1 MGLLRRIGL
10 PALACAIAAGCSG
23 SPTAPSAVN
32 ATDPV
37 STTPAPTPAPVSQ
50 TLTGTWYLDGRNFMT
65 LTQNGASVT
74 GMPAPSTFEAGNGV
88 TVAESGI
95 ISGTIEGENV
105 ALTVTDRL
113 TVNGIGPRVICT
125 AGRTFTGVLSRNTLS
140 GTMVAGTTPL
150 SCGSGVDVPAFAR
163 PTLTGPA
170 IFTRQ

>member
-1 MGLLRRIGL
+1 MGLLRRFGL
-10 PALACAIAAGCSG
+10 PALVCAIATGCSG

-37 STTPAPTPAPVSQ
+37 STAQAPTPAPVSQ

-65 LTQNGASVT
+65 LTENGASVT
-74 GMPAPSTFEAGNGV
+74 GMPSPAMFDAGNGV

-95 ISGTIEGENV
+95 ISGTIAGEHV
-105 ALTVTDRL
+105 TLTVTDRI
-113 TVNGIGPRVICT
+113 TVNGRGARLICT

-140 GTMVAGTTPL
+140 GTMLAATTPL
-150 SCGSGVDVPAFAR
+150 SCGTGVDVPALTL

-170 IFTRQ
+170 VFTRQ